1 MACDAHMKKQPIGRG
16 GLVLACLLALSNM
29 SHAVTVTA
37 QGEYLYGPETSRA
50 KACELAKEKAKVAA
64 VIAVLGETIS
74 AEQQLYCKA
83 TTGQKP
89 DYNCELNSLTWTL
102 IDGDTKSTK
111 VLSETVQEKLG
122 ASACTVQIQADV
134 VPPTSQPDP
143 NFNVIAKINQSV
155 FRVGD
160 ELNLEIESTLPSY
173 FAVFNWLPYENNQ
186 VDRVMLSSTSDTLDA
201 DLLPKSSSGIHQF
214 KQPFVTY
221 WSNAYKGDKKFYDEW
236 VIVVVTK
243 KPFKWLATYDLE
255 SFKERLR
262 EIPND
267 QKRVK
272 RLGYQLAK

>member
-1 MACDAHMKKQPIGRG
+1 MQMIKLGNAVN
-16 GLVLACLLALSNM
+16 LLLALLLGLTS
-29 SHAVTVTA
+29 SAHAVTVTA

-74 AEQQLYCKA
+74 TEQQLYCKA

-89 DYNCELNSLTWTL
+89 DYNCEFNSVTWSL
-102 IDGDTKSTK
+102 MDGDTKSTK
-111 VLSETVQEKLG
+111 VLSETVQEKMG
-122 ASACTVQIQADV
+122 ATACTVRIEADV
-134 VPPTSQPDP
+134 VAPTSQPDP
-143 NFNVIAKINQSV
+143 NFNVIAKTNQSV

-186 VDRVMLSSTSDTLDA
+186 ISRMILSNSGDITDPDVLK
-201 DLLPKSSSGIHQF
+201 KSSNGSHQF
-214 KQPFVTY
+214 KQSFDTF
-221 WSNAYKGDKKFYDEW
+221 WSKAYKDDKKIYDEW

-243 KPFKWLATYDLE
+243 KPVKWLSTYDLE

>member
-1 MACDAHMKKQPIGRG
+1 MIKLGNAVNH
-16 GLVLACLLALSNM
+16 LLALLLGLTS
-29 SHAVTVTA
+29 SAHAVTTTA
-37 QGEYLYGPETSRA
+37 VGEYLYGPETSRS

-74 AEQQLYCKA
+74 NEQQLYCKE
-83 TTGQKP
+83 TSGQKS
-89 DYNCELNSLTWTL
+89 DYDCEYNSVTWSL
-102 IDGDTKSTK
+102 IDGDTKSIK
-111 VLSETVQEKLG
+111 VLSETVQERIG
-122 ASACTVQIQADV
+122 ATACTVSIEADV
-134 VPPTSQPDP
+134 VAPTSRPDP

-160 ELNLEIESTLPSY
+160 ELSIEIESTLPSY

-186 VDRVMLSSTSDTLDA
+186 IARVMLSSTGDKLDS
-201 DLLPKSSSGIHQF
+201 DLLPKSASGIHHF

-221 WSNAYKGDKKFYDEW
+221 WSSAYKADKKFYDEW

-243 KPFKWLATYDLE
+243 KPFKWLSTYDLE